1 MSERSDRLDQEAG
14 TLMDTLNTPALA
26 AEAMAIRERDAMEDL
41 KSEVLAFFKNRMA
54 SISRA
59 ERVKELIFQQLESD
73 IEGGVLNFDQ
83 IMSVLTRLDRGT
95 TESADSIISM
105 FRPTGNGGGS
115 LLTDIVRPDTDK
127 SELARAFEN
136 YSSEDLRKINE
147 TMKVLRDIVES
158 GGSVSVDTS
167 DGGGSEG

>member
-1 MSERSDRLDQEAG
+1 
-14 TLMDTLNTPALA
+14 MDTLNTPALA
-26 AEAMAIRERDAMEDL
+26 VEARAIRERDAMEDL

-83 IMSVLTRLDRGT
+83 IMSVLTRLDRGN

-115 LLTDIVRPDTDK
+115 SLTDIVRPDTDK